1 MKIYFY
7 DDDPENIRSFRAEH
21 PHVNSV
27 LVKDVGTTP
36 VLKNMDGFY
45 YPTMFRRMYPHN
57 RFAAAVVE
65 DHDITHPQKE
75 RPDATCSACNRQV
88 GQGLT
93 VAEIHQIAH
102 RKADM
107 VLFDWD
113 RTLSTMNGFSLPE
126 GVYSNLEVA
135 QYYAG
140 TLERFYALRD
150 MFTALRRRGTK
161 IFILT
166 NNGWAEDDT
175 VERFSEVVK
184 VLDGQITP
192 ADIVYGQ
199 NKKALVF
206 RTDKRFRPYTRRR
219 RRLRRTRKSL
229 FQF

>member
-21 PHVNSV
+21 PNVTSV
-27 LVKDVGTTP
+27 LVKDEGTTP

-45 YPTMFRRMYPHN
+45 YPTMFLRMYPHN
-57 RFAAAVVE
+57 RYAAALIE
-65 DHDITHPQKE
+65 DHDITHPQRA
-75 RPDATCSACNRQV
+75 RPDATCRICRTQV

-93 VAEIHQIAH
+93 VAEIHQIAR

-113 RTLSTMNGFSLPE
+113 RTVSTCNGLQLPE

-135 QYYAG
+135 QYCAG
-140 TLERFYALRD
+140 TLERFNALRD

-166 NNGWAEDDT
+166 NNGWARTDS
-175 VERFSEVVK
+175 VERFSDIVK
-184 VLDGQITP
+184 VFDGQITA

-199 NKKALVF
+199 NKKAGVF
-206 RTDKRFRPYTRRR
+206 RTDRRFRPYTRRR
-219 RRLRRTRKSL
+219 RRLRRTRKNW
-229 FQF
+229 F